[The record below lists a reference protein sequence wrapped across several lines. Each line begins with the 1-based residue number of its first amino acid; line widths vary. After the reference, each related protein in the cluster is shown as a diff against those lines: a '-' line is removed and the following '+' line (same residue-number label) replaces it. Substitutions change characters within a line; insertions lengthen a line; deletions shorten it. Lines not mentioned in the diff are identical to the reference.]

1 MSWRGPIDRH
11 AVRTGRQP
19 SIVVMKRQLAPVFLL
34 AVLSPV
40 IAEFLLGDQY
50 LAGPPSFAQI
60 GMLVLYVLFYG
71 CGAILVR
78 ELARRS
84 GRGWPTI
91 VLLALAFGVIEEGL
105 VTQSLFNQNYL
116 GAHLLDYG
124 YLSALG
130 IAPPWT
136 VFVLA
141 LHTVWSISSPIA
153 VVEGR
158 WGVRPWLGRVGLA
171 VVTVLYVLGAVAT
184 FAITLLLLSNSYVA
198 PLPLLLAAAVVAAV
212 LVVIAFRLPR
222 VAGEG
227 RRPNWA
233 GFVFGLLASSAFLLL
248 AESDD
253 ALPWAVATLLLVVI
267 AAAAVVAIVRWHR
280 LDPFALGAGAVVAYC
295 WHGMP
300 TAVEAGPAAVVE
312 QVVIV
317 VLVVALLAVLARRT
331 TGRVPA

>member
-1 MSWRGPIDRH
+1 MN
-11 AVRTGRQP
+11 
-19 SIVVMKRQLAPVFLL
+19 RQLAPVLLL

-40 IAEFLLGDQY
+40 VAEFLLGDQY
-50 LAGPPSFAQI
+50 LMGPPSGAQI
-60 GMLVLYVLFYG
+60 GELVLFVLLYG

-78 ELARRS
+78 ELARRA

-105 VTQSLFNQNYL
+105 LTQSLFNQGYL
-116 GAHLLDYG
+116 GAHLLDFG
-124 YLSALG
+124 YLPALG
-130 IAPPWT
+130 ISPPWT

-171 VVTVLYVLGAVAT
+171 VVSVLYVLGAVAT
-184 FAITLLLLSNSYVA
+184 FAISLLTGGSYLA
-198 PLPLLLAAAVVAAV
+198 PLPLLLASVVVAAV
-212 LVVIAFRLPR
+212 LVVVAFRLPR
-222 VAGEG
+222 TPGQD
-227 RRPNWA
+227 RRPHWA
-233 GFVFGLLASSAFLLL
+233 GFAFGLLASSAFLLL

-267 AAAAVVAIVRWHR
+267 AVAAVVAIVRWHR

-317 VLVVALLAVLARRT
+317 VLVVAMLAVLARRT
-331 TGRVPA
+331 TSRVPA

>member
-1 MSWRGPIDRH
+1 
-11 AVRTGRQP
+11 
-19 SIVVMKRQLAPVFLL
+19 MKRQLAPVFLL

-40 IAEFLLGDQY
+40 VAEFLLGDQY
-50 LAGPPSFAQI
+50 LMGPPSPAQI
-60 GMLVLYVLFYG
+60 GELVLFVLFYG
-71 CGAILVR
+71 CGAIVVR
-78 ELARRS
+78 ELARRA

-91 VLLALAFGVIEEGL
+91 VLLALAFGVVEEGL
-105 VTQSLFNQNYL
+105 LTQSLFNQGYL
-116 GAHLLDYG
+116 GAHLLDFG
-124 YLSALG
+124 YLPALG
-130 IAPPWT
+130 ISPPWT

-171 VVTVLYVLGAVAT
+171 VVSVLYVLGAVAT
-184 FAITLLLLSNSYVA
+184 FAISLLTGGSYVA
-198 PLPLLLAAAVVAAV
+198 PLPLLLASAVVAAV
-212 LVVIAFRLPR
+212 LVVVAFRLPR
-222 VAGEG
+222 TPGEDSPTQD
-227 RRPNWA
+227 RRPHWT
-233 GFVFGLLASSAFLLL
+233 GFAFGLLVSSAFLLL

-267 AAAAVVAIVRWHR
+267 AAAAVVTIVRWHR
-280 LDPFALGAGAVVAYC
+280 LDQFGLGAGAVVAYC

-317 VLVVALLAVLARRT
+317 VLVGALLAVLARRAT
-331 TGRVPA
+331 SRVPA

>member
-1 MSWRGPIDRH
+1 
-11 AVRTGRQP
+11 
-19 SIVVMKRQLAPVFLL
+19 MKRQLAPVFLL

-40 IAEFLLGDQY
+40 VAEFLLGDQY
-50 LAGPPSFAQI
+50 LAGPPSLAQI
-60 GMLVLYVLFYG
+60 GMLALYVLLYG

-78 ELARRS
+78 ELSRRT

-105 VTQSLFNQNYL
+105 LTQSLFNQGYL

-141 LHTVWSISSPIA
+141 LHTVWSISAPIA

-171 VVTVLYVLGAVAT
+171 VVAVLYVLGAVAT
-184 FAITLLLLSNSYVA
+184 FAISLLLGGSYVA
-198 PLPLLLAAAVVAAV
+198 PLPLLLVAAVVAAV
-212 LVVIAFRLPR
+212 LVVVAFRLPR
-222 VAGEG
+222 RSGGA
-227 RRPNWA
+227 RRPHWA
-233 GFVFGLLASSAFLLL
+233 GFVFGLLVSSAFLLL
-248 AESDD
+248 AESGSDSM
-253 ALPWAVATLLLVVI
+253 PWAVATVLLLVI
-267 AAAAVVAIVRWHR
+267 AAAAVVTIVRWGR
-280 LDPFALGAGAVVAYC
+280 LDPFDLGAGAVVAYC

-300 TAVEAGPAAVVE
+300 NAVGAGPAAVVE
-312 QVVIV
+312 QVVLI
-317 VLVVALLAVLARRT
+317 VLVLALLVVLARRT
-331 TGRVPA
+331 VARPTPAAA